1 MTCALIYVVVVP
13 KRRREKANTAWE
25 ANLLSK
31 LPIELRLKIYRH
43 LLVTQDDTK
52 DPGSL
57 VRRMN
62 RFDAHFR
69 KPPDFD
75 ATILR
80 ACRQV
85 YTEALPILYGENIF
99 ECSALEG
106 LQGRWTMGKM
116 LMLLDWGPKEQ
127 WYAFLDEQSDI
138 PEMEMPFP
146 ALECLGLD
154 FADLKV
160 EDTKSIATAPIAKK
174 FRTTAG
180 FQHLS
185 IRV

>member
-1 MTCALIYVVVVP
+1 MFQLSSTTVVFIDYIALSLVLMTCALIYVVVVP

-106 LQGRWTMGKM
+106 LQVFSTTG
-116 LMLLDWGPKEQ
+116 LDIHKADRKW
-127 WYAFLDEQSDI
+127 S
-138 PEMEMPFP
+138 MPF
-146 ALECLGLD
+146 
-154 FADLKV
+154 
-160 EDTKSIATAPIAKK
+160 
-174 FRTTAG
+174 
-180 FQHLS
+180 QNLS
-185 IRV
+185 FGMKQI